1 MKVSSRLFKIV
12 FAFALWLL
20 PGLENLASAQDYG
33 SRLGVHR
40 GGEVSFEPRGS
51 GVLFDALDPAI
62 KKWYIPQEL
71 YNEYN
76 WKQWEYSNYARD
88 HYQRYVDTALEGDY
102 FYDFFGNFV
111 TKGWLIFHN
120 EQSQPLQQG
129 NQLFKDARF
138 RNWFSGVVVASDAKG
153 QYHYSITLGDAI
165 RSTLTPLTF
174 SKPSFDGVQFDLATD
189 KYMATFLYSRASSG
203 GGLVTPDDG
212 LNRTNN
218 TLFMGG
224 RTTVQIGD
232 FTTLGF
238 NFVNAHQSNTLS
250 DGFSG
255 NPLSGELTV
264 DQKVEPVSWIE
275 VLLSD
280 DSPGDNEGGAAFFP
294 AGSDITIT
302 YLDGTAESGKEIGF
316 EPVIEGG
323 FPREGFISADGNEQ
337 IKLRYDFNSADFLLT
352 ASQDKTQIKKVE
364 FDLVLGNDYKVQV
377 TSDRQTDRS
386 RAPIFLLVTQAEN
399 NVKDN
404 TNIKVVSFEYG
415 LPTATQ
421 IYGFTVEFADVMGA
435 DVYAEFD
442 NSRVYRK
449 YPYPSTDQGNTD
461 HSTSSGISDKSS
473 ANAWM
478 INLSKKSYPW
488 FFFGEAFNMDR
499 DYATTT
505 FLSEGDGSIDYTSGY
520 FENGE
525 ITSTTER
532 FLWEFVE
539 DNDDQDRTPDWGRND
554 ALSTDRAVFPGWDEN
569 NDFVP
574 DFNQNDNT
582 RRTNLIPDYEEPFL
596 RQNVDR
602 PEFLYGVDANNN
614 TWVDRFENDN
624 EPDFPY
630 KRDHRGFNIYAGTY
644 VIPRVRFTFGYLRDE
659 KITTDQRNY
668 TTYGLLS
675 IDLDHQIWGQL
686 RILEVVKSM
695 EDDIADNLLQWDNRS
710 GIRSDR
716 NIEVIDPML
725 GRDTFFNSLY
735 IGHEYSPKKNLTFK
749 NSLKYDLWHQRMDA
763 AERASFGLGPDEF
776 FFGVINKL
784 DYFYEFGQ
792 IRLMPRW
799 KSEYRR
805 STYDLFSQQDR
816 DEFTE
821 IFGTIVLVPFLMR
834 TTLTTGIEYVIFK
847 DLDAKIN
854 NFQSFITVGQLTN
867 IADYQGYELTTQAG
881 LRFDARDFEDS
892 GIKTKTI
899 LEAFITVYAGLGK

>member
-1 MKVSSRLFKIV
+1 MKTSSHLSKIV
-12 FAFALWLL
+12 FVFALWLSGPEHMAL
-20 PGLENLASAQDYG
+20 AQDYG
-33 SRLGVHR
+33 SRLGVRR
-40 GGEVSFEPRGS
+40 GGEVSFEPQGS
-51 GVLFDALDPAI
+51 GVLFDALDPAM
-62 KKWYIPQEL
+62 KRWYIPQEL
-71 YNEYN
+71 YSEYN
-76 WKQWEYSNYARD
+76 WRQWEYSNYARY

-102 FYDFFGNFV
+102 FYDLFGNFV
-111 TKGWLIFHN
+111 TKGWLILLN

-129 NQLFKDARF
+129 NRLFKDMRF
-138 RNWFSGVVVASDAKG
+138 RNWFSGLVIASDAKG
-153 QYHYSITLGDAI
+153 QYHYAITMGDAI
-165 RSTLTPLTF
+165 RTTLTPMTF

-189 KYMATFLYSRASSG
+189 KYMITFLYSRASSG
-203 GGLVTPDDG
+203 GGSVTPDDG

-218 TLFMGG
+218 TLLMGG
-224 RTTVQIGD
+224 RTTVQVGD

-238 NFVNAHQSNTLS
+238 NFVNAHQSNTLT

-264 DQKVEPVSWIE
+264 DQKVEPISWIE

-302 YLDGTAESGKEIGF
+302 YLDGTEERGKEIGF
-316 EPVIEGG
+316 EPVVEGG

-352 ASQDKTQIKKVE
+352 AAQDKTQIRKVG

-386 RAPIFLLVTQAEN
+386 GAPVFLLITQAKN

-421 IYGFTVEFADVMGA
+421 IYGFTVEFADVMGF
-435 DVYAEFD
+435 DVYGEFD

-461 HSTSSGISDKSS
+461 HSTSSGISGRSS

-478 INLSKKSYPW
+478 INLSRKEYPW
-488 FFFGEAFNMDR
+488 FLFGEAFAMDR
-499 DYATTT
+499 DYASTTYLT
-505 FLSEGDGSIDYTSGY
+505 EGDGKMDYTSGY

-525 ITSTTER
+525 NSSITER

-539 DNDDQDRTPDWGRND
+539 DNDDQDRIPDWGRND

-582 RRTNLIPDYEEPFL
+582 RRTNLVPDYEEPFL

-602 PEFLYGVDANNN
+602 PEFLYGIDANNN
-614 TWVDRFENDN
+614 AWIDRFENDN

-630 KRDHRGFNIYAGTY
+630 KRDRRGFNVYGGAY
-644 VIPRVRFTFGYLRDE
+644 VTPRMRITFGHLRDE
-659 KITTDQRNY
+659 KISTDQRNY
-668 TTYGLLS
+668 ATYGLLN
-675 IDLDHQIWGQL
+675 IDIEHQIWGRLQ
-686 RILEVVKSM
+686 ILEVVKSVK
-695 EDDIADNLLQWDNRS
+695 DNIADNLLQWDNRS

-716 NIEVIDPML
+716 NIEVVDPML

-749 NSLKYDLWHQRMDA
+749 NSLKHDLWHQRMDA
-763 AERASFGLGPDEF
+763 AERATFSLGSDEF
-776 FFGVINKL
+776 FFGIINKL
-784 DYFYEFGQ
+784 EYFYELGQ
-792 IRLMPRW
+792 VRLMPRW

-816 DEFTE
+816 DELTE
-821 IFGTIVLVPFLMR
+821 IFGTIVQLPFLAR
-834 TTLTTGIEYVIFK
+834 TTLTAGIEYVLFK

-854 NFQSFITVGQLTN
+854 NFQSFITAGQLTN
-867 IADYQGYELTTQAG
+867 TSDYQGYELKTQVG
-881 LRFDARDFEDS
+881 LKLDARDFEDP
-892 GIKTKTI
+892 GVKTKTI
-899 LEAFITVYAGLGK
+899 LEAFITVYAGLGD

>member
-1 MKVSSRLFKIV
+1 MKTSSHLFKIV
-12 FAFALWLL
+12 CAVVLWLL
-20 PGLENLASAQDYG
+20 GPERMALAQDYG
-33 SRLGVHR
+33 SRLGVRR
-40 GGEVSFEPRGS
+40 GGEVSFEPQGS
-51 GVLFDALDPAI
+51 GVLFDALDPAM
-62 KKWYIPQEL
+62 KRWYIPQEL
-71 YNEYN
+71 YSEYS
-76 WKQWEYSNYARD
+76 WRQWEYSNYARNL
-88 HYQRYVDTALEGDY
+88 YQRYVDTALEGDY
-102 FYDFFGNFV
+102 FYDLFGNFV
-111 TKGWLIFHN
+111 TKGWLILLN

-129 NQLFKDARF
+129 NRLFKDARF
-138 RNWFSGVVVASDAKG
+138 RNWFSGLVIASDAKG
-153 QYHYSITLGDAI
+153 QYHYAITMGDAI
-165 RSTLTPLTF
+165 RTTLTPMTF

-189 KYMATFLYSRASSG
+189 KYMLTFLYSRASSA

-218 TLFMGG
+218 TLLMGG
-224 RTTVQIGD
+224 RTTVQVGD

-238 NFVNAHQSNTLS
+238 NFVNAHQSNTLT

-264 DQKVEPVSWIE
+264 DQKVEPISWIE

-302 YLDGTAESGKEIGF
+302 YLDGTEERGKEIGF
-316 EPVIEGG
+316 EPVVEGG

-352 ASQDKTQIKKVE
+352 AAQDKTQIRKVE

-386 RAPIFLLVTQAEN
+386 GAPVFLLVTQARN

-404 TNIKVVSFEYG
+404 TNINVVSFEYG

-421 IYGFTVEFADVMGA
+421 IYGFTVEFADVMGF
-435 DVYAEFD
+435 DVYGEFD

-461 HSTSSGISDKSS
+461 HSTSSGIAGKPS

-478 INLSKKSYPW
+478 INLSKKEYPW
-488 FFFGEAFNMDR
+488 FLFGEAFAMDR
-499 DYATTT
+499 DYASTTYLT
-505 FLSEGDGSIDYTSGY
+505 EGDGKMDYTSGY

-525 ITSTTER
+525 NSSITER

-539 DNDDQDRTPDWGRND
+539 DNDDQDRIPDWGRND

-582 RRTNLIPDYEEPFL
+582 RRTNLVPDYEEPFL

-602 PEFLYGVDANNN
+602 PEFLYGIDANNN
-614 TWVDRFENDN
+614 AWIDRFENDN

-630 KRDHRGFNIYAGTY
+630 KRDHRGFNVYGGAY
-644 VIPRVRFTFGYLRDE
+644 VIPRVRVTFGHLRDE
-659 KITTDQRNY
+659 KISTDQKNY
-668 TTYGLLS
+668 TTYGLLN
-675 IDLDHQIWGQL
+675 IDLEHQIWGRLQ
-686 RILEVVKSM
+686 ILEVVKSIK
-695 EDDIADNLLQWDNRS
+695 DDIADNLLQWDNRS

-716 NIEVIDPML
+716 NIEVTDPML

-735 IGHEYSPKKNLTFK
+735 IGHEYSPQKNLTFK
-749 NSLKYDLWHQRMDA
+749 NSFKHDLWHQRMDA
-763 AERASFGLGPDEF
+763 AERATFGLDANEF
-776 FFGVINKL
+776 FFGIINKL
-784 DYFYEFGQ
+784 EYFYELGRV
-792 IRLMPRW
+792 RLMPRW

-816 DEFTE
+816 DELTE
-821 IFGTIVLVPFLMR
+821 IFGTIVRLPFLAR
-834 TTLTTGIEYVIFK
+834 TTLTMGIEYVLFK

-854 NFQSFITVGQLTN
+854 NFQSFITAGQLTN
-867 IADYQGYELTTQAG
+867 TSDYQGYELKTQVG
-881 LRFDARDFEDS
+881 LKFDARDFEDP
-892 GIKTKTI
+892 GVKTKTI
-899 LEAFITVYAGLGK
+899 LEAFITVYAGLGE

>member
-1 MKVSSRLFKIV
+1 MKTSSHLFKIV
-12 FAFALWLL
+12 CAVALWLL
-20 PGLENLASAQDYG
+20 GPEHLALAQDYG
-33 SRLGVHR
+33 SRLGVRR
-40 GGEVSFEPRGS
+40 GGEVSFEPQGS
-51 GVLFDALDPAI
+51 GVLFDALDPAV
-62 KKWYIPQEL
+62 KRWYIPQEL
-71 YNEYN
+71 YSEYN
-76 WKQWEYSNYARD
+76 WRQWEYSNYARD
-88 HYQRYVDTALEGDY
+88 LYQRYVDTALEGDY
-102 FYDFFGNFV
+102 FYDLFGNFV
-111 TKGWLIFHN
+111 TKGWLILLN

-129 NQLFKDARF
+129 NRLFKDMRF
-138 RNWFSGVVVASDAKG
+138 RNWFSGLVIASDTKG
-153 QYHYSITLGDAI
+153 QYHYAITMGDAI
-165 RSTLTPLTF
+165 RTTLTPMTF

-189 KYMATFLYSRASSG
+189 KYMITFLYSRASSAG
-203 GGLVTPDDG
+203 GSVTPDDG

-218 TLFMGG
+218 TLLMGG
-224 RTTVQIGD
+224 RTTVQVGD

-238 NFVNAHQSNTLS
+238 NFVNAHQSNTLT

-264 DQKVEPVSWIE
+264 DQKVEPISWIE

-280 DSPGDNEGGAAFFP
+280 DSPGDNEGGTAFFP

-302 YLDGTAESGKEIGF
+302 YLDGTEERGKEIGF
-316 EPVIEGG
+316 EPVVEGG

-352 ASQDKTQIKKVE
+352 ATQDKTQIRKVE

-386 RAPIFLLVTQAEN
+386 GAPVFLLVTQARN

-421 IYGFTVEFADVMGA
+421 IYGFTVEFADVMGF
-435 DVYAEFD
+435 DVYGEFD

-461 HSTSSGISDKSS
+461 HSTSSGISGKSS

-478 INLSKKSYPW
+478 INLSKKEYPW
-488 FFFGEAFNMDR
+488 FLFGEAFAMDR
-499 DYATTT
+499 DYASTTYLT
-505 FLSEGDGSIDYTSGY
+505 EGDGKMDYTSGY

-525 ITSTTER
+525 NSSITER

-539 DNDDQDRTPDWGRND
+539 DNDDQDRIPDWGRND

-582 RRTNLIPDYEEPFL
+582 RRTNLVPDYEEPFL

-602 PEFLYGVDANNN
+602 PEFLYGIDANNN
-614 TWVDRFENDN
+614 AWIDRFENDN

-630 KRDHRGFNIYAGTY
+630 KRDRRGFNVYGGAY
-644 VIPRVRFTFGYLRDE
+644 VTPRMRITFGHLRDE
-659 KITTDQRNY
+659 KISTDQRNY
-668 TTYGLLS
+668 ATYGLLN
-675 IDLDHQIWGQL
+675 IDLEHQIWGRL
-686 RILEVVKSM
+686 RILEVVKSIK
-695 EDDIADNLLQWDNRS
+695 DDIADNLLQWDNRS

-716 NIEVIDPML
+716 NIEVVDPML

-735 IGHEYSPKKNLTFK
+735 IGHEYSPQKNLAFK
-749 NSLKYDLWHQRMDA
+749 NSLKHDLWHQRMDA
-763 AERASFGLGPDEF
+763 AERATFGLDSDEF
-776 FFGVINKL
+776 FFGIINKL
-784 DYFYEFGQ
+784 EYFYELGRV
-792 IRLMPRW
+792 RLMPRW

-816 DEFTE
+816 DELTE
-821 IFGTIVLVPFLMR
+821 IFGTIVRLPFLAR
-834 TTLTTGIEYVIFK
+834 TTLTMGIEYVLFK

-854 NFQSFITVGQLTN
+854 NFQSFITAGQLTN
-867 IADYQGYELTTQAG
+867 TSAYQGYELNTQVG
-881 LRFDARDFEDS
+881 LKFDARDFEDP
-892 GIKTKTI
+892 GVKTKTI
-899 LEAFITVYAGLGK
+899 LEAFITVYAGLGE

>member
-1 MKVSSRLFKIV
+1 MKKSSPLFKIV
-12 FAFALWLL
+12 CAVVLWLL
-20 PGLENLASAQDYG
+20 GPERMALAQDYG
-33 SRLGVHR
+33 SRLGVRR
-40 GGEVSFEPRGS
+40 GGEVSFEPQGS
-51 GVLFDALDPAI
+51 GVLFDALDPAV
-62 KKWYIPQEL
+62 KRWYIPQEL
-71 YNEYN
+71 YSEYN
-76 WKQWEYSNYARD
+76 WRQWEYSNYARD
-88 HYQRYVDTALEGDY
+88 LYQRYVDTALEGDY
-102 FYDFFGNFV
+102 FYDLFGNFV
-111 TKGWLIFHN
+111 TKGWLILLN

-129 NQLFKDARF
+129 NRLFKDARF
-138 RNWFSGVVVASDAKG
+138 RNWFSGLVIASDAKG
-153 QYHYSITLGDAI
+153 QYHYAITMGDAI
-165 RSTLTPLTF
+165 RTTLTPMTF

-189 KYMATFLYSRASSG
+189 KYMLTFLYSRASSA

-218 TLFMGG
+218 TLLMGG
-224 RTTVQIGD
+224 RTTVQVGD

-238 NFVNAHQSNTLS
+238 NFVNAHQSNTLT

-264 DQKVEPVSWIE
+264 DQKVEPISWIE

-302 YLDGTAESGKEIGF
+302 YLDGTEERGKEIGF
-316 EPVIEGG
+316 EPVVEGG

-352 ASQDKTQIKKVE
+352 AAQDKTQIRKVE

-386 RAPIFLLVTQAEN
+386 GAPVFLLVTQARN

-404 TNIKVVSFEYG
+404 TNINVVSFEYG
-415 LPTATQ
+415 LPTATR
-421 IYGFTVEFADVMGA
+421 IYGFTVEFADVMGF
-435 DVYAEFD
+435 DVYGEFD

-461 HSTSSGISDKSS
+461 HSTASGIAGKPS

-478 INLSKKSYPW
+478 INLSKKEYPW
-488 FFFGEAFNMDR
+488 FLFGEAFAMDR
-499 DYATTT
+499 DYASTTYLT
-505 FLSEGDGSIDYTSGY
+505 EGDGKMDYTSGY

-525 ITSTTER
+525 NSSITER

-539 DNDDQDRTPDWGRND
+539 DNDDQDRIPDWGRND

-582 RRTNLIPDYEEPFL
+582 RRTNLVPDYEEPFL

-602 PEFLYGVDANNN
+602 PEFLYGIDANNN
-614 TWVDRFENDN
+614 AWIDRFENDN

-630 KRDHRGFNIYAGTY
+630 KRDHRGFNVYGGAY
-644 VIPRVRFTFGYLRDE
+644 VIPQVRVTFGHLRDE
-659 KITTDQRNY
+659 KISTDHRNY
-668 TTYGLLS
+668 TTYGLLN
-675 IDLDHQIWGQL
+675 IDLEHQVWGRL
-686 RILEVVKSM
+686 RILEVVKSVK
-695 EDDIADNLLQWDNRS
+695 DDIADNLLQWDNRS

-716 NIEVIDPML
+716 NIEVTDPML

-735 IGHEYSPKKNLTFK
+735 IGHEYSPKGNLTFK
-749 NSLKYDLWHQRMDA
+749 NSLKHDLWHQRMDA
-763 AERASFGLGPDEF
+763 AKRATFGLDSNEF
-776 FFGVINKL
+776 FFGIINKL
-784 DYFYEFGQ
+784 EYFYELGRV
-792 IRLMPRW
+792 RLMPRW

-816 DEFTE
+816 DELTE
-821 IFGTIVLVPFLMR
+821 IFGTIVRLPFLAR
-834 TTLTTGIEYVIFK
+834 TTLTMGIEYVLFK

-854 NFQSFITVGQLTN
+854 NFQSFITAGQLTN
-867 IADYQGYELTTQAG
+867 TSDYQGYELKTQVG
-881 LRFDARDFEDS
+881 LKFDARDFEDP
-892 GIKTKTI
+892 GVKTKTI
-899 LEAFITVYAGLGK
+899 LEAFITVYAGLGE

>member
-1 MKVSSRLFKIV
+1 MKTSSHLFKIV
-12 FAFALWLL
+12 CAVVLWLL
-20 PGLENLASAQDYG
+20 GPERMALAQDYG
-33 SRLGVHR
+33 SRLGVRR
-40 GGEVSFEPRGS
+40 GGEVSFEPQGS
-51 GVLFDALDPAI
+51 GVLFDALDPAM
-62 KKWYIPQEL
+62 KRWYIPQEL
-71 YNEYN
+71 YSEYS
-76 WKQWEYSNYARD
+76 WRQWEYSNYARNL
-88 HYQRYVDTALEGDY
+88 YQRYVDTALEGDY
-102 FYDFFGNFV
+102 FYDLFGNFV
-111 TKGWLIFHN
+111 TKGWLILLN

-129 NQLFKDARF
+129 NRLFKDARF
-138 RNWFSGVVVASDAKG
+138 RNWFSGLVIASDAKG
-153 QYHYSITLGDAI
+153 QYHYAITMGDAI
-165 RSTLTPLTF
+165 RTTLTPMTF

-189 KYMATFLYSRASSG
+189 KYMLTFLYSRASSA

-218 TLFMGG
+218 TLLMGG
-224 RTTVQIGD
+224 RTTVQVGD

-238 NFVNAHQSNTLS
+238 NFVNAHQSNTLT

-264 DQKVEPVSWIE
+264 DQKVEPISWIE

-302 YLDGTAESGKEIGF
+302 YLDGTKERGKEIGF
-316 EPVIEGG
+316 EPVVEGG

-352 ASQDKTQIKKVE
+352 AAQDKTQIRKVE

-386 RAPIFLLVTQAEN
+386 GAPVFLLVTQARN

-404 TNIKVVSFEYG
+404 TNINVVSFEYG

-421 IYGFTVEFADVMGA
+421 IYGFTVEFADVMGF
-435 DVYAEFD
+435 DVYGEFD

-461 HSTSSGISDKSS
+461 HSTSSGIAGKPS

-478 INLSKKSYPW
+478 INLSKKEYPW
-488 FFFGEAFNMDR
+488 FLFGEAFAMDR
-499 DYATTT
+499 DYASTTYLT
-505 FLSEGDGSIDYTSGY
+505 EGDGKMDYTSGY

-525 ITSTTER
+525 NSSITER

-539 DNDDQDRTPDWGRND
+539 DNDDQDRIPDWGRND

-582 RRTNLIPDYEEPFL
+582 RRTNLVPDYEEPFL

-602 PEFLYGVDANNN
+602 PEFLYGIDANNN
-614 TWVDRFENDN
+614 AWIDRFENDN

-630 KRDHRGFNIYAGTY
+630 KRDHRGFNVYGGAY
-644 VIPRVRFTFGYLRDE
+644 VIPRVRVTFGHLRDE
-659 KITTDQRNY
+659 KISTDQKNY
-668 TTYGLLS
+668 TTYGLLN
-675 IDLDHQIWGQL
+675 IDLEHQIWGRLQ
-686 RILEVVKSM
+686 ILEVVKSIK
-695 EDDIADNLLQWDNRS
+695 DDIADNLLQWDNRS

-716 NIEVIDPML
+716 NIEVTDPML

-735 IGHEYSPKKNLTFK
+735 IGHEYSPQKNLTFK
-749 NSLKYDLWHQRMDA
+749 NSFKHDLWHQRMDA
-763 AERASFGLGPDEF
+763 AERATFGLDANEF
-776 FFGVINKL
+776 FFGIINKL
-784 DYFYEFGQ
+784 EYFYELGRV
-792 IRLMPRW
+792 RLMPRW

-816 DEFTE
+816 DELTE
-821 IFGTIVLVPFLMR
+821 IFGTIVRLPFLAR
-834 TTLTTGIEYVIFK
+834 TTLTMGIEYVLFK

-854 NFQSFITVGQLTN
+854 NFQSFITAGQLTN
-867 IADYQGYELTTQAG
+867 TSDYQGYELKTQVG
-881 LRFDARDFEDS
+881 LKFDARDFEDP
-892 GIKTKTI
+892 GVKTKTI
-899 LEAFITVYAGLGK
+899 LEAFITVYAGLGE

>member
-1 MKVSSRLFKIV
+1 MKTSSHLFKIV
-12 FAFALWLL
+12 CAVVLWLL
-20 PGLENLASAQDYG
+20 GPERMALAQDYG
-33 SRLGVHR
+33 SRLGVRR
-40 GGEVSFEPRGS
+40 GGEVSFEPQGS
-51 GVLFDALDPAI
+51 GVLFDALDPAM
-62 KKWYIPQEL
+62 KRWYIPQEL
-71 YNEYN
+71 YSEYS
-76 WKQWEYSNYARD
+76 WRQWEYSNYARNL
-88 HYQRYVDTALEGDY
+88 YQRYVDTALEGDY
-102 FYDFFGNFV
+102 FYDLFGNFV
-111 TKGWLIFHN
+111 TKGWLILLN

-129 NQLFKDARF
+129 NRLFKDARF
-138 RNWFSGVVVASDAKG
+138 RNWFSGLVIASDAKG
-153 QYHYSITLGDAI
+153 QYHYAITMGDAI
-165 RSTLTPLTF
+165 RTTLTPMTF

-189 KYMATFLYSRASSG
+189 KYMLTFLYSRASSA

-218 TLFMGG
+218 TLLMGG
-224 RTTVQIGD
+224 RTTVQVGD

-238 NFVNAHQSNTLS
+238 NFVNAHQSNTLT

-264 DQKVEPVSWIE
+264 DQKVEPISWIE

-302 YLDGTAESGKEIGF
+302 YLDGTEERGKEIGF
-316 EPVIEGG
+316 EPVVEGG

-352 ASQDKTQIKKVE
+352 AAQDKTQIRKVE

-386 RAPIFLLVTQAEN
+386 GAPVFLLVTQARN

-404 TNIKVVSFEYG
+404 TNINVVSFEYG

-421 IYGFTVEFADVMGA
+421 IYGFTVEFADVMGF
-435 DVYAEFD
+435 DVYGEFD

-461 HSTSSGISDKSS
+461 HSTSSGIAGKPS

-478 INLSKKSYPW
+478 INLSKKEYPW
-488 FFFGEAFNMDR
+488 FLFGEAFAMDR
-499 DYATTT
+499 DYASTTYLT
-505 FLSEGDGSIDYTSGY
+505 EGDGKMDYTSGY

-525 ITSTTER
+525 NSSITER

-539 DNDDQDRTPDWGRND
+539 DNDDQDRIPDWGRND

-582 RRTNLIPDYEEPFL
+582 RRTNLVPDYEEPFL

-602 PEFLYGVDANNN
+602 PEFLYGIDANNN
-614 TWVDRFENDN
+614 AWIDRFENDN

-630 KRDHRGFNIYAGTY
+630 KRDHRGFNVYGGVY
-644 VIPRVRFTFGYLRDE
+644 VIPKVRVTFGHLRDE
-659 KITTDQRNY
+659 KISTDQKNY
-668 TTYGLLS
+668 TTYGLLN
-675 IDLDHQIWGQL
+675 IDLEHQVWGRLQ
-686 RILEVVKSM
+686 ILEVVKSIK
-695 EDDIADNLLQWDNRS
+695 DDIADNLLQWDNRS

-716 NIEVIDPML
+716 NIEVTDPML

-735 IGHEYSPKKNLTFK
+735 IGHEYSPQKNLTFK
-749 NSLKYDLWHQRMDA
+749 NSLKHDLWRQRMDA
-763 AERASFGLGPDEF
+763 AERATFGLDANEF
-776 FFGVINKL
+776 FFGIINKL
-784 DYFYEFGQ
+784 EYFYELGRV
-792 IRLMPRW
+792 RLMPRW

-816 DEFTE
+816 DELTE
-821 IFGTIVLVPFLMR
+821 IFGTIVRLPFLAR
-834 TTLTTGIEYVIFK
+834 TTLTMGIEYVLFK

-854 NFQSFITVGQLTN
+854 NFQSFITAGQLTN
-867 IADYQGYELTTQAG
+867 TSDYQGYELKTQVG
-881 LRFDARDFEDS
+881 LKFDARDFEDP
-892 GIKTKTI
+892 GVKTKTI
-899 LEAFITVYAGLGK
+899 LEAFITVYAGLGE

>member
-1 MKVSSRLFKIV
+1 MKTSSHLFKIV
-12 FAFALWLL
+12 CAVVLWLL
-20 PGLENLASAQDYG
+20 GPERMALAQDYG
-33 SRLGVHR
+33 SRLGVRR
-40 GGEVSFEPRGS
+40 GGEVSFEPQGS

-62 KKWYIPQEL
+62 KRWYIPQEL
-71 YNEYN
+71 YSEYS
-76 WKQWEYSNYARD
+76 WRQWEYSNYA
-88 HYQRYVDTALEGDY
+88 HNLYQRYVDTALEGDY
-102 FYDFFGNFV
+102 FYDLFGNFV
-111 TKGWLIFHN
+111 TKGWLILLN

-129 NQLFKDARF
+129 NRLFKDARF
-138 RNWFSGVVVASDAKG
+138 RNWFSGLVIASDAKG
-153 QYHYSITLGDAI
+153 QYHYAITMGDAI
-165 RSTLTPLTF
+165 RTTLTPMTF

-189 KYMATFLYSRASSG
+189 KYMLTFLYSRASSA

-218 TLFMGG
+218 TLLMGG
-224 RTTVQIGD
+224 RTTVQVGD

-238 NFVNAHQSNTLS
+238 NFVNAHQSNTLT

-264 DQKVEPVSWIE
+264 DQKVEPISWIE

-302 YLDGTAESGKEIGF
+302 YLDGTEERGKEIGF
-316 EPVIEGG
+316 EPVVEGG

-352 ASQDKTQIKKVE
+352 AAQDKTQIRKVE

-386 RAPIFLLVTQAEN
+386 GAPVFLLVTQARN

-404 TNIKVVSFEYG
+404 TNINVVSFEYG

-421 IYGFTVEFADVMGA
+421 IYGFTVEFADVMGF
-435 DVYAEFD
+435 DVYGEFD

-461 HSTSSGISDKSS
+461 HSTSSGIAGKPS

-478 INLSKKSYPW
+478 INLSKKEYPW
-488 FFFGEAFNMDR
+488 FLFGEAFAMDR
-499 DYATTT
+499 DYASTTYLT
-505 FLSEGDGSIDYTSGY
+505 EGDGKMDYTSGY

-525 ITSTTER
+525 NSSITER

-539 DNDDQDRTPDWGRND
+539 DNDDQDRIPDWGRND

-582 RRTNLIPDYEEPFL
+582 RRTNLVPDYEEPFL

-602 PEFLYGVDANNN
+602 PEFLYGIDANNN
-614 TWVDRFENDN
+614 AWIDRFENDN

-630 KRDHRGFNIYAGTY
+630 KRDHRGFNVYGGAY
-644 VIPRVRFTFGYLRDE
+644 VIPRVRVTFGHLRDE
-659 KITTDQRNY
+659 KISTDQKNY
-668 TTYGLLS
+668 ATYGLLN
-675 IDLDHQIWGQL
+675 IDLEHQTWGRL
-686 RILEVVKSM
+686 RILEVVKSIK
-695 EDDIADNLLQWDNRS
+695 DDIADNLLQWDNRS

-716 NIEVIDPML
+716 NIEVTDPML

-735 IGHEYSPKKNLTFK
+735 IGHEYSPQKNLTFK
-749 NSLKYDLWHQRMDA
+749 NSFKHDLWHQRMDA
-763 AERASFGLGPDEF
+763 AERATFGLDSNEF
-776 FFGVINKL
+776 FFGIINKL
-784 DYFYEFGQ
+784 EYFYELGRV
-792 IRLMPRW
+792 RLMPRW

-816 DEFTE
+816 DELTE
-821 IFGTIVLVPFLMR
+821 IFGTIVRLPFLAR
-834 TTLTTGIEYVIFK
+834 TTLTMGIEYVLFK

-854 NFQSFITVGQLTN
+854 NFQSFITAGQLTN
-867 IADYQGYELTTQAG
+867 TSDYQGYELNTQVG
-881 LRFDARDFEDS
+881 LKFDARDFEDP
-892 GIKTKTI
+892 GVKTKTI
-899 LEAFITVYAGLGK
+899 LEAFITVYAGLGE